1 MFYKILLVLIFLNF
15 LYFGIYHHIFKCI
28 FITILSSF
36 TKINLSFQSFL
47 YKNIFLSEFYTKLF
61 WLYSCPTPFS
71 NASNTHLNSLPI
83 PNFPPNFIFW
93 PYNAMEHHNC
103 FLYCYTKGNCMRIWT
118 IIGLLLFSGKN
129 KSQNFI
135 LKEFLFYVEHINIAV
150 NFKKIFSFALSF
162 IFKRCINVSSFLN
175 SHPKDFV
182 FTFIYFLLLAF

>member
-36 TKINLSFQSFL
+36 TKINLSFQSSL

-71 NASNTHLNSLPI
+71 NASNTHIISLPI

-129 KSQNFI
+129 KPQNFI

-150 NFKKIFSFALSF
+150 NFKK
-162 IFKRCINVSSFLN
+162 
-175 SHPKDFV
+175 
-182 FTFIYFLLLAF
+182 YFLLHYLSFSNVVLMFLHFLTAIPKILFLHLYTFYC